1 MPRRIATLT
10 LDQLM
15 KAPNLPQLIEQAQ
28 RALREEARKRQEFYA
43 WLKEDVKA
51 EFINGHVVMH
61 SPVKERHWTAVG
73 NIYRL
78 LSSFVIKHKLG
89 RVASEKALVALKRN
103 DYEPDVCFWKQE
115 KAAQFTTDQMK
126 FPAPDLVVEVLSK
139 GTARTDRGIK
149 FTDYAAN
156 GVAEYWIVNP
166 SKQLIEQYTLD
177 AVTNEYALAGTFTG
191 HDVLMSQQVA
201 GFAVPALAL
210 FDETAN
216 MNALSILLSA

>member
-1 MPRRIATLT
+1 MTHQMPTLA
-10 LDQLM
+10 LEQLM

-43 WLKEDVKA
+43 WLKEDIKA

-78 LSSFVIKHKLG
+78 LSSFVIKNKLG
-89 RVASEKALVALKRN
+89 RVASEKALIALKRN

-115 KAAQFTTDQMK
+115 KATQFTADQMK
-126 FPAPDLVVEVLSK
+126 FPAPDLVVEVLSR

-166 SKQLIEQYTLD
+166 GKQLVEQYTLD
-177 AVTNEYALAGTFTG
+177 AATDAYALTNTCTG
-191 HDVLMSQQVA
+191 QDILTTQQVD
-201 GFAVPALAL
+201 GFAVSTLSL
-210 FDETAN
+210 FDEAEN
-216 MNALSILLSA
+216 MQALAHLLSS

>member
-1 MPRRIATLT
+1 MTHQMPTLA
-10 LDQLM
+10 LEQLM

-73 NIYRL
+73 NIHSL
-78 LSSFVIKHKLG
+78 LRAYVIKNKLG
-89 RVASEKALVALKRN
+89 RVASEKALIALKRN

-115 KAAQFTTDQMK
+115 KATQFTADQMK

-166 SKQLIEQYTLD
+166 GKQLVEQYTLD
-177 AVTNEYALAGTFTG
+177 AATDAYALTNTCTG
-191 HDVLMSQQVA
+191 QDILTAQQVD
-201 GFAVPALAL
+201 GFAVSTLSL

-216 MNALSILLSA
+216 MQALAALLSA

>member
-1 MPRRIATLT
+1 MATIALE
-10 LDQLM
+10 QLM

-51 EFINGHVVMH
+51 EFINGQVVMH
-61 SPVKERHWTAVG
+61 SPVKERHWTTVG

-78 LSSFVIKHKLG
+78 LSSFVIKNKLG
-89 RVASEKALVALKRN
+89 RIASEKTLVALKRN
-103 DYEPDVCFWKQE
+103 DYAPDVCFWKQE
-115 KAAQFTTDQMK
+115 KAAQFTADQMK
-126 FPAPDLVVEVLSK
+126 FPAPDLIVEVLSK
-139 GTARTDRGIK
+139 GTARIDRGIK

-166 SKQLIEQYTLD
+166 GKQLVEQYTLD
-177 AVTNEYALAGTFTG
+177 AATNEYALINTYTG
-191 HDVLMSQQVA
+191 QDILTAQQVN
-201 GFAVPALAL
+201 GFAVSTLSL

-216 MNALSILLSA
+216 MQALAALLSS

>member
-1 MPRRIATLT
+1 MATLA
-10 LDQLM
+10 LEQLM
-15 KAPNLPQLIEQAQ
+15 KAPNLPQLIE

-61 SPVKERHWTAVG
+61 SLVKERHWTAVG

-78 LSSFVIKHKLG
+78 LSSFVIKNKLG
-89 RVASEKALVALKRN
+89 RVASEKALIALKRN

-115 KAAQFTTDQMK
+115 KAAQFTADQMK
-126 FPAPDLVVEVLSK
+126 FPAPDLIVEVLSK

-156 GVAEYWIVNP
+156 GVAEYWIINP
-166 SKQLIEQYTLD
+166 GKQLAEQYTLD
-177 AVTNEYALAGTFTG
+177 AATNAYALASTCTG
-191 HDVLMSQQVA
+191 HTDGTTGKWLRCSSPVFVRRNCQYA
-201 GFAVPALAL
+201 GTSCPSFYLIISHL
-210 FDETAN
+210 
-216 MNALSILLSA
+216 